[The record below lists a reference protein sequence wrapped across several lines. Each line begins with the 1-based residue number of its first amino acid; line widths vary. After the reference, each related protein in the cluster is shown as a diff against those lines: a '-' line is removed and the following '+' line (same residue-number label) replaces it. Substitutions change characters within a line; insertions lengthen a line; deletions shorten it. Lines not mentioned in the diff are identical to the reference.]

1 MKRLTLGPDGIFPI
15 VDKINS
21 KFYVLISPS
30 GGYYVSTKYNKS
42 YCLTFID
49 HKTVSPESEVS
60 TLNSYFIQKTRQ
72 ESLSK
77 AVQFS
82 HKHPEYP
89 IYEFESRQ
97 EFLDSDL

>member
-72 ESLSK
+72 ESLSR
-77 AVQFS
+77 VVRFS
-82 HKHPEYP
+82 YDRPEYL

-97 EFLDSDL
+97 EFIESDL